1 MVSSR
6 DSATM
11 AIQEASVTR
20 PMCKKCGGKLVY
32 EAYPMEDMLVSKC
45 FVCGKIDTYREL
57 TRDQARRL
65 FRKVDRAVA

>member
-1 MVSSR
+1 
-6 DSATM
+6 M